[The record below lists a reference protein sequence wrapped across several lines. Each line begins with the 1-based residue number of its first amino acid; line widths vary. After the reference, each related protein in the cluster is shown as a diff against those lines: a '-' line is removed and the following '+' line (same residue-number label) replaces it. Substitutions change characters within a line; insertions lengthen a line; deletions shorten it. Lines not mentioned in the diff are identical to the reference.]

1 MKEGWKY
8 VKIKDVGLTQTGTT
22 PSKSIKENYG
32 DYMPFIRPAELNID
46 GNGLIR
52 YDSEVKLSKQGVSAG
67 RLFPTGSILMCCI
80 GSVGKTGYATQPVS
94 CNQQINVLVPN
105 KDNDTRYLYY
115 ALISPSFQKAVISE
129 AESAKATVAIINK
142 RKWEQIQIP
151 LPPLS
156 EQQRIVEELDST
168 FAKIDALKANAEKI
182 AEEAKALFAASLREI
197 MTPQEGWE
205 EKKLTEICETI
216 TDFVAA
222 GSFASL
228 RENVVYEDQPSHAQ
242 LVRTMDLK
250 SNFSKG
256 SMVYVNESAFNFL
269 YRVNLNE
276 ECVVL
281 PNVGVNCG
289 EVYFVDP
296 EKLPY
301 KNNVLGPNAIM
312 VRSTTNNNCFLSYLF
327 QAEDFQRKLSGI
339 TSHMAQPKF
348 NKTGLRAITTDLP
361 PLPEQTR
368 IVSTLDTLSAQVR
381 QLEANFKKVS
391 EECDAL
397 KQAILR
403 ETFE

>member
-1 MKEGWKY
+1 MQPA
-8 VKIKDVGLTQTGTT
+8 VIKIAIPLKISSEDEETIVLNGYLYHSLQQIFKDVEESITSSTVKHLTAKRI
-22 PSKSIKENYG
+22 KSI
-32 DYMPFIRPAELNID
+32 
-46 GNGLIR
+46 
-52 YDSEVKLSKQGVSAG
+52 
-67 RLFPTGSILMCCI
+67 IL
-80 GSVGKTGYATQPVS
+80 
-94 CNQQINVLVPN
+94 
-105 KDNDTRYLYY
+105 
-115 ALISPSFQKAVISE
+115 
-129 AESAKATVAIINK
+129 
-142 RKWEQIQIP
+142 P